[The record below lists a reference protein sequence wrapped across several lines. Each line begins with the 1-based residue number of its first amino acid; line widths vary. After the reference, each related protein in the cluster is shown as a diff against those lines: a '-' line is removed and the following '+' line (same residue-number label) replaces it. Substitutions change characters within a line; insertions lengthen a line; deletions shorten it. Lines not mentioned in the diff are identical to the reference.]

1 MSYLVSTP
9 VFGFGILLIS
19 CGIWGSLSYSKNW
32 DTTKRH
38 KRIALIFLLV
48 EGGLLTAFSYPL
60 FSDAFFNGMLVGQ
73 IYVVLWSSYKERVN
87 Q

>member
-1 MSYLVSTP
+1 MSNLVSP
-9 VFGFGILLIS
+9 LVFGLGLLLMS
-19 CGIWGSLSYSKNW
+19 CSIWGYMRSSKKW
-32 DTTKRH
+32 DHTKQH
-38 KRIALIFLLV
+38 KGIAITFLLV
-48 EGGLLTAFSYPL
+48 EGWLLTTFSYPF